1 MKNHYVNVSA
11 SSFETVKAADYVD
24 KSMLINIFN
33 SFLNTSK
40 KLVCISRPR
49 RFGKTSAVK
58 MLAAYYNCEL
68 DSHYLFDDLQIAQT
82 VRYESSI
89 NKYNVLFM
97 DISEFIINAENKHDI
112 IKSIHKNICDE
123 LHKKFPETKHHNTL
137 FEVLSNITSTDKKFI
152 ILIDEWDAVFREC
165 ADNIK
170 LQEEY
175 IELLRSLFKTSR
187 TDDFLAGAY
196 MTGILPIKKYGTHS
210 ALNNFKEFTML
221 SPEPF
226 SRYIG
231 FTEGEVQS
239 ICQSHNLDFS
249 LMQKWYDGYV
259 FNKLHIY
266 NPESVQ
272 MVLLTKRFKSYWTET
287 ETYFSLKKY
296 IKMNFDG
303 LRDCVALLVNKGSCK
318 INTRN
323 FQNDMTSINSKD
335 DVLTLLV
342 HLGYLAFDED
352 MQEVYIPNE
361 EILEEFKNVLDEQDT
376 DAVVEMY
383 KTSEQLKKAILSK
396 DEEQA
401 AKIIDDIHMRHTSII
416 KYNDENS
423 LANIISIGFMSLTN
437 DYTLIREMPAGK
449 GFADIV
455 AIPLVKPELPMLI
468 VELKWN
474 QDAQTAIEQIRAKE
488 YPKALEG
495 RNGEIILVGINYDKS
510 TKKHECKIEEWIK
523 EEYTDF

>member
-1 MKNHYVNVSA
+1 
-11 SSFETVKAADYVD
+11 
-24 KSMLINIFN
+24 
-33 SFLNTSK
+33 
-40 KLVCISRPR
+40 
-49 RFGKTSAVK
+49 
-58 MLAAYYNCEL
+58 
-68 DSHYLFDDLQIAQT
+68 
-82 VRYESSI
+82 
-89 NKYNVLFM
+89 
-97 DISEFIINAENKHDI
+97 
-112 IKSIHKNICDE
+112 
-123 LHKKFPETKHHNTL
+123 
-137 FEVLSNITSTDKKFI
+137 
-152 ILIDEWDAVFREC
+152 
-165 ADNIK
+165 
-170 LQEEY
+170 
-175 IELLRSLFKTSR
+175 
-187 TDDFLAGAY
+187 

-523 EEYTDF
+523 

>member
-1 MKNHYVNVSA
+1 MKNHYINISA
-11 SSFETVKAADYVD
+11 SSFATVKAADYVD

-49 RFGKTSAVK
+49 RFGKTSTIK

-68 DSHYLFDDLQIAQT
+68 DSHYLFDNLQISQT
-82 VRYESSI
+82 AGYENYI
-89 NKYNVLFM
+89 NKYNVLFI
-97 DISEFIINAENKHDI
+97 DVSEFIINAQDKNDI
-112 IKSIHKNICDE
+112 IKVIHRNICEE
-123 LHKKFPETKHHNTL
+123 LHKKFPETSRYSTL
-137 FEVLSNITSTDKKFI
+137 FDALSNITSTDKKFI
-152 ILIDEWDAVFREC
+152 ILIDEWDALFREC
-165 ADNIK
+165 ANNIK

-196 MTGILPIKKYGTHS
+196 ITGILPIKKYGTHS

-226 SRYIG
+226 SQFIG
-231 FTEGEVQS
+231 FTEKEVQE
-239 ICQSHNLDFS
+239 ICKKHDLDFS
-249 LMQKWYDGYV
+249 MMKKWYDGYI

-296 IKMNFDG
+296 IKMNFAG
-303 LRDCVALLVNKGSCK
+303 LRDCVSLMINKGSCK

-323 FQNDMTSINSKD
+323 FQNDMTNINSKD

-352 MQEVYIPNE
+352 TQEVYIPNE
-361 EILEEFKNVLDEQDT
+361 EILEEFRNILDEQDA
-376 DAVVEMY
+376 DAVIEMY
-383 KTSEQLKKAILSK
+383 STSQ
-396 DEEQA
+396 
-401 AKIIDDIHMRHTSII
+401 
-416 KYNDENS
+416 
-423 LANIISIGFMSLTN
+423 G
-437 DYTLIREMPAGK
+437 IRK
-449 GFADIV
+449 
-455 AIPLVKPELPMLI
+455 
-468 VELKWN
+468 
-474 QDAQTAIEQIRAKE
+474 
-488 YPKALEG
+488 
-495 RNGEIILVGINYDKS
+495 
-510 TKKHECKIEEWIK
+510 
-523 EEYTDF
+523 